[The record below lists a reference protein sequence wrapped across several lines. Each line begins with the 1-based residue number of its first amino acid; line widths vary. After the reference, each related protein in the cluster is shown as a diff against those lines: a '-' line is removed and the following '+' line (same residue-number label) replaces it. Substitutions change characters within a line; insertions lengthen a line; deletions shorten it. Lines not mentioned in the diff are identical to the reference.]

1 MFMNF
6 LFHFL
11 FNFSYAASTFFFE
24 EDFRFNCV
32 FVFMHWSMGMK
43 WPLELMWFG
52 FLDFLGRRVLPQSNI
67 FLLIINLELLLF
79 LLILFCS
86 FKFSTLMSFQLTMW
100 ICSLSSF
107 HHIAVRHYW
116 VFHREENAPVKYA
129 IWIIFTASCSC
140 LAGANRASVEGGPQ
154 FKFNNLLGP

>member
-1 MFMNF
+1 MFSWVFMNF

-67 FLLIINLELLLF
+67 FLLIINLELLFF

-116 VFHREENAPVKYA
+116 VFHREENAPVKICYLNNFHCFLFLSGRGEQSQC
-129 IWIIFTASCSC
+129 WR
-140 LAGANRASVEGGPQ
+140 RATV
-154 FKFNNLLGP
+154 